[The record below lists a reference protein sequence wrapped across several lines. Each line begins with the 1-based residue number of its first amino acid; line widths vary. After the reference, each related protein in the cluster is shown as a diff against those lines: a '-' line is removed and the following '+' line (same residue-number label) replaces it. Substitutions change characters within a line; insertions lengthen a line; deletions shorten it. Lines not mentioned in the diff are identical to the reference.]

1 MKPIAQLVATTILG
15 GIVFLTPLV
24 VIGAVVG
31 KAFDFARRSLQPL
44 AAFLPDRL
52 ASAPTLSA
60 ALAIVALGLV
70 CFLAGGAAQ
79 TPWAKR
85 LVGRLEESVLSFVP
99 GYQVFKQAE
108 TSLLG
113 VGQTADNPLVLA
125 EFGGSW
131 RIGVQTD
138 ETEGGLL
145 AVFVPN
151 APNPMSGAVFL
162 LPSDKVRRL
171 DAPLAAAIGS
181 LRRCGSGVAGVVGA
195 SPPAS

>member
-1 MKPIAQLVATTILG
+1 MKPIAQFVGTTILG

-24 VIGAVVG
+24 VIGAVVS
-31 KAFDFARRSLQPL
+31 KAFDFGRSSLQPL
-44 AAFLPDRL
+44 AALLPDRL

-60 ALAIVALGLV
+60 TLAVVALGLV
-70 CFLAGGAAQ
+70 CFLAGVAAR
-79 TPWAKR
+79 TPSAKR
-85 LVGRLEESVLSFVP
+85 LVGRLEDSVLSVVP
-99 GYQVFKQAE
+99 GYQYFKQAE

-113 VGQTADNPLVLA
+113 VGETADNPPVLA

-138 ETEGGLL
+138 ETESGLL

-171 DAPLAAAIGS
+171 DAPLATAIGC
-181 LRRCGSGVAGVVGA
+181 LRRCGSGVGGLVGA
-195 SPPAS
+195 SLPGA